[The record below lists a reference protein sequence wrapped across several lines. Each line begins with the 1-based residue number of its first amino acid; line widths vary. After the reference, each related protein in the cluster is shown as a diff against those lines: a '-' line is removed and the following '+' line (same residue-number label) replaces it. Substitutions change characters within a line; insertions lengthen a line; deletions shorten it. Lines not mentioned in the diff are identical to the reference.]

1 MKKWRALA
9 PFTMNFFLKKKN
21 SQSIVCQLVCV
32 SALLTDLYSY
42 CVSWRGPK
50 KITHHRSHMGSPLS
64 LSSRVLA
71 LVLFATDLLSGPS
84 RPSICGERSAQ
95 STSARVQEPP
105 RLQTALRARSDPRTV
120 LVLCRWRSSSLQT
133 QHAHHR
139 DEKRPSPRSPVQW
152 PVLEAVVNFP
162 KSFLINWMVCPPT
175 EKTVAQTCEQTTQHR
190 RKPASK
196 LRWQPSS
203 NRCAQTRS

>member
-1 MKKWRALA
+1 MPACLRFSPAYRLVLLLRFVARA
-9 PFTMNFFLKKKN
+9 
-21 SQSIVCQLVCV
+21 Q
-32 SALLTDLYSY
+32 
-42 CVSWRGPK
+42 
-50 KITHHRSHMGSPLS
+50 KITPPPISHGKSLVSQLS
-64 LSSRVLA
+64 RNQDTQSLV

-139 DEKRPSPRSPVQW
+139 VEKRPSPRSPVQW

-175 EKTVAQTCEQTTQHR
+175 EKTVAQTCEQTTRHR
-190 RKPASK
+190 RKLASK